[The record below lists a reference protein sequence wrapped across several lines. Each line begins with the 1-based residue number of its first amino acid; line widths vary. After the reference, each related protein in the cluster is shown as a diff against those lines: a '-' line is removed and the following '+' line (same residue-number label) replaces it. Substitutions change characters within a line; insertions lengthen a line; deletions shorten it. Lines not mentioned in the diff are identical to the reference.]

1 MTIGAVIDKGVAI
14 AIDAASAVATTISQA
29 AHAAY
34 DVISR
39 IPPQHQGV
47 AALVAAGS
55 ITVTLVT
62 LYLWPRQ
69 ADAPARETVDAA
81 GVRRLARQGMSTAD
95 IARRTGLS
103 HDAVAT
109 IIRAGTLTRSNAIIQ
124 DRKTRPSA
132 ARSAGWLKLPGR
144 RK

>member
-1 MTIGAVIDKGVAI
+1 MTVGAIIDRGVAL
-14 AIDAASAVATTISQA
+14 ATDAASAIGATISQA

-34 DVISR
+34 DAVSR

-47 AALVAAGS
+47 AALVAAAS

-62 LYLWPRQ
+62 LYFWPRE
-69 ADAPARETVDAA
+69 AEVPTRETMDAA
-81 GVRRLARQGMSTAD
+81 AVRRLARQGSSTAD

-109 IIRAGTLTRSNAIIQ
+109 IVRAGTLTRSNAIIPA
-124 DRKTRPSA
+124 RKTRPTA
-132 ARSAGWLKLPGR
+132 ARSAGWLRLAGL